1 MFIRP
6 LLRPMPRIWQARQIH
21 SGLRLLTESK
31 KPAEADTPK
40 KPESAPEPTPEPQQP
55 SLLDED
61 MQPDRVLA
69 TFSDAKEPSKG
80 ENTARLYA
88 FDTQKVYSNLRYA
101 GYTRAQADIVM
112 SVMRDMVDDVVEEL
126 EANCVPNATGENEA
140 YLFDATSSEM
150 RDETQVGRINQASQY
165 RSTSARIQRDVEI
178 MQHQA
183 NEMATL
189 LKADMDM
196 EMNERKNAARV
207 EENHIQLKIQDLN
220 HQITR
225 LTTYLKSEIETLR
238 WQLTRRGIVA
248 IIVVAVA
255 TMFATSRTFKDDSSR
270 KPRQSQETPGS
281 EYSVPLLSPSIMGEE
296 VDEPAIEELD
306 MPEQKS

>member
-1 MFIRP
+1 
-6 LLRPMPRIWQARQIH
+6 
-21 SGLRLLTESK
+21 
-31 KPAEADTPK
+31 
-40 KPESAPEPTPEPQQP
+40 
-55 SLLDED
+55 
-61 MQPDRVLA
+61 MQPDKVLEELSPSSES
-69 TFSDAKEPSKG
+69 TAKGSAP
-80 ENTARLYA
+80 RLYS

-112 SVMRDMVDDVVEEL
+112 SVMRDMVDDVVEAFEQ
-126 EANCVPNATGENEA
+126 NGVPNSAGENEA

-165 RSTSARIQRDVEI
+165 RSILARIQRDVEI

-207 EENHIQLKIQDLN
+207 EETNIQLKIQELN

-225 LTTYLKSEIETLR
+225 LTTFLKSEIEVLR
-238 WQLTRRGIVA
+238 WQLTRRGIMA

-255 TMFATSRTFKDDSSR
+255 IMWATSRSFKEDTR
-270 KPRQSQETPGS
+270 KPRPSQETAGT
-281 EYSVPLLSPSIMGEE
+281 EYSVPLLSPSIVGDDA
-296 VDEPAIEELD
+296 DEPIVEDLEGPAASE
-306 MPEQKS
+306 K

>member
-6 LLRPMPRIWQARQIH
+6 FVRQAPRVWMNRGIH
-21 SGLRLLTESK
+21 GGLRLRQESK
-31 KPAEADTPK
+31 KD
-40 KPESAPEPTPEPQQP
+40 PEPDASKNGGPGQEPQQN
-55 SLLDED
+55 SLLDDE
-61 MQPDRVLA
+61 MQPERVLA
-69 TFSDAKEPSKG
+69 TLSSAKEP
-80 ENTARLYA
+80 TAGKRVARMYA

-101 GYTRAQADIVM
+101 GYTRAQADIIM

-126 EANCVPNATGENEA
+126 DQNCVPNATGENEA

-165 RSTSARIQRDVEI
+165 RSSLARIQRDVEI

-207 EENHIQLKIQDLN
+207 EENHIQLKIQELN

-225 LTTYLKSEIETLR
+225 LATYLKSEIETLR

-255 TMFATSRTFKDDSSR
+255 TMFATSRTFKDDSRKSR
-270 KPRQSQETPGS
+270 PSQETPGT
-281 EYSVPLLSPSIMGEE
+281 EYSVPLLSPSIMADE
-296 VDEPAIEELD
+296 VDEPAIEELEV
-306 MPEQKS
+306 PQQKS